1 MTATDVQAPLVARLP
16 AVFGWTDGGRDVVAE
31 VLSVHRR
38 RVAEAMCALL
48 ERVGE
53 PTRTG
58 HGPGSAVLGQL
69 APAWAAADRRARSRV
84 TLAPA
89 TSRRLLWTPHRP
101 HEACRWIT
109 GALAHEAAAAG
120 SSGRVRRGLW
130 SALGDANI
138 GPGLLPGVPAAAPH
152 HAGTVA
158 ARPGDGHGRD
168 GPPAAIYRAPVVGG
182 LVPLDAW
189 SPLARSFPL
198 WRGTGACTTWPEFD
212 EAGLRDVTRRLGDA
226 LASVRETSSVAAT
239 LVESFTFVVVLR
251 GPGCGFRHGSTLVDV
266 GRTVIRDPLSPAA
279 TQGRLA
285 EALVH
290 EAVHHLCNVTVRGA
304 PWVDDGAVAMPIE
317 SPWTGNPLPLWGY
330 LQACL
335 VWAALRTF
343 WARALDRGTFEAT
356 TAAAR
361 GAVAERGFESGPPMD
376 RIPRQARALVDPLVV
391 EVIRSAS
398 RS

>member
-1 MTATDVQAPLVARLP
+1 MTLTDVQVPLVARLP
-16 AVFGWTDGGRDVVAE
+16 AVFGWTDEGRDVIADA
-31 VLSVHRR
+31 LSVHRL
-38 RVAEAMCALL
+38 RVADAMPALL

-53 PTRTG
+53 PTRAD
-58 HGPGSAVLGQL
+58 HAPRSAVLGQL

-89 TSRRLLWTPHRP
+89 TSRRLLWTPHRL

-109 GALAHEAAAAG
+109 GALAHESAVAG
-120 SSGRVRRGLW
+120 SSGRLHRGLW
-130 SALGDANI
+130 SALGDAHI
-138 GPGLLPGVPAAAPH
+138 GPGPLPGVPAAAPDG
-152 HAGTVA
+152 AGSVA
-158 ARPGDGHGRD
+158 ARSDGGNAHDGR
-168 GPPAAIYRAPVVGG
+168 PAAIYRAPVVRG
-182 LVPLDAW
+182 LIPVDAR
-189 SPLARSFPL
+189 SPLARSVPL
-198 WRGTGACTTWPEFD
+198 SRGTGAVDTWPEFD
-212 EAGLRDVTRRLGDA
+212 EACLREVTLRLGDA
-226 LASVRETSSVAAT
+226 LASVQATSTVAAT
-239 LVESFTFVVVLR
+239 LVETFTFVVVIR

-279 TQGRLA
+279 TGARLA

-304 PWVDDGAVAMPIE
+304 PWAEDGAVAIPIE

-343 WARALDRGTFEAT
+343 WAHARDRGTFEGPSAGV
-356 TAAAR
+356 R
-361 GAVAERGFESGPPMD
+361 GAVAERGFEAGPPLD
-376 RIPRQARALVDPLVV
+376 RIPREARALVDPLVV
-391 EVIRSAS
+391 EVIESTS